1 MREELREGSGLFSIL
16 AFMPAQASFGLA
28 DDLRRRTSGGAS
40 AALMLSHWERLQVRR
55 HVPEMSDWLRL
66 PTVCMLAAPLHTQRC
81 LGGVCRSCRL
91 FALHM
96 EAPSRRRRWCS
107 RHQWVGNYKRS
118 AHICSCCGCESR
130 VQPLKWAC
138 DVSSCLQV
146 DPFFVPVTEEERE
159 EFGEEGQ
166 GVGTANLARTLLD
179 EVRRRKGLA
188 MDKKVVESATKQRTR
203 ARKV

>member
-1 MREELREGSGLFSIL
+1 MGWHYIPKGIPLR
-16 AFMPAQASFGLA
+16 
-28 DDLRRRTSGGAS
+28 
-40 AALMLSHWERLQVRR
+40 
-55 HVPEMSDWLRL
+55 
-66 PTVCMLAAPLHTQRC
+66 
-81 LGGVCRSCRL
+81 
-91 FALHM
+91 
-96 EAPSRRRRWCS
+96 
-107 RHQWVGNYKRS
+107 
-118 AHICSCCGCESR
+118 
-130 VQPLKWAC
+130 
-138 DVSSCLQV
+138 DVHDIGHCLQV